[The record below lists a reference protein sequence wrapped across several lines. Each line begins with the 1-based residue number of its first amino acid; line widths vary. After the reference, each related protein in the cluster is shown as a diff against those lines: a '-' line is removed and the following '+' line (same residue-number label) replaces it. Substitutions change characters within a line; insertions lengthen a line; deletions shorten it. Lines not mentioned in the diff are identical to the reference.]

1 MWIIRVVGTGPILIA
16 FVTCGSR
23 LGARSTPCQP
33 EAVVFD
39 SIHPCYKNID
49 IQHGTAV
56 AAAVGVGVDEG
67 ECQVILN
74 VGFEDIAHG
83 WCDVSTQSRE
93 LGWEKS
99 GWQ

>member
-1 MWIIRVVGTGPILIA
+1 MNDDLPQVREGVLPHTLPLDLLTLHWPH
-16 FVTCGSR
+16 
-23 LGARSTPCQP
+23 
-33 EAVVFD
+33 FD
-39 SIHPCYKNID
+39 ADNVDVQY
-49 IQHGTAV
+49 GTAV
-56 AAAVGVGVDEG
+56 AAVGIGVDEG

>member
-1 MWIIRVVGTGPILIA
+1 MDQGWALAV
-16 FVTCGSR
+16 
-23 LGARSTPCQP
+23 PCQP

-56 AAAVGVGVDEG
+56 AAVGVGVDEG

-83 WCDVSTQSRE
+83 WCDTEQR
-93 LGWEKS
+93 LGWC
-99 GWQ
+99 WQRTE

>member
-1 MWIIRVVGTGPILIA
+1 MLPHTLPLDLLTLHWPH
-16 FVTCGSR
+16 
-23 LGARSTPCQP
+23 
-33 EAVVFD
+33 FD
-39 SIHPCYKNID
+39 ADNVD
-49 IQHGTAV
+49 VQHGTAV
-56 AAAVGVGVDEG
+56 AAVGIGVDEG

>member
-56 AAAVGVGVDEG
+56 AAAVGVDLPRTTSANSRVLLAKPEIGSTGRGSNVHARRAAGVRR
-67 ECQVILN
+67 
-74 VGFEDIAHG
+74 
-83 WCDVSTQSRE
+83 T
-93 LGWEKS
+93 
-99 GWQ
+99 